1 MIERNMQG
9 QYAGFVSRAMAYVLD
24 LAISAAIVIV
34 VVWVTIGLLAY
45 FGIDVGAC
53 PSPDQGLGV
62 RAIVCRISEGAL
74 AVFAALFWPVYTVFF
89 LAVAGQTLGKRIVG
103 VRVVRLDG
111 QRMNLRRALL
121 RLLGYYVSIATLG
134 LGFLWILVDNRRQG
148 WHDKI
153 ARTCVVY
160 AWPARQNESLLERV
174 QKATK
179 RSGSERTAPDQGPV
193 APSP

>member
-1 MIERNMQG
+1 MIERNLQG

-24 LAISAAIVIV
+24 LVISITIVIV

-45 FGIDVGAC
+45 FGIHVGAC
-53 PSPDQGLGV
+53 PSRDEGFSI
-62 RAIVCRISEGAL
+62 RAIACWISEGAL
-74 AVFAALFWPVYTVFF
+74 VVFAALFWPAYTVFF

-111 QRMNLRRALL
+111 RRMTFRRALL
-121 RLLGYYVSIATLG
+121 RLLGYYVSIAALG

-148 WHDKI
+148 WQDKI

-160 AWPARQNESLLERV
+160 AWPARQNEPLLERV
-174 QKATK
+174 QKAIK
-179 RSGSERTAPDQGPV
+179 RSGGERPSPDQGP
-193 APSP
+193 ASPSS